1 MNSIKVWDGVTR
13 LFHWALVICIFGAW
27 VTIENRWITA
37 HEIFGLVL
45 LGLVIFRICW
55 GFIGSTTA
63 RFRHFVTKPS
73 TAINYLK
80 ASLRSESDNF
90 TGHNP
95 SGGWMVLAL
104 LAILLFQSLSG
115 LYANNDLGFTGSL
128 ADTISKEFS
137 DQVTQWHA
145 ISFNFIM
152 LAIWLHLVAVFFYVL
167 VKKDN
172 LVKAMLTGKK
182 NQNNIGHH
190 QDLQFSHPIKAVALA
205 LFIAMPIYLFL

>member
-80 ASLRSESDNF
+80 ASLQSESDNF
-90 TGHNP
+90 TGHI
-95 SGGWMVLAL
+95 L
-104 LAILLFQSLSG
+104 LAVG
-115 LYANNDLGFTGSL
+115 WY
-128 ADTISKEFS
+128 
-137 DQVTQWHA
+137 
-145 ISFNFIM
+145 
-152 LAIWLHLVAVFFYVL
+152 
-167 VKKDN
+167 
-172 LVKAMLTGKK
+172 
-182 NQNNIGHH
+182 
-190 QDLQFSHPIKAVALA
+190 
-205 LFIAMPIYLFL
+205 